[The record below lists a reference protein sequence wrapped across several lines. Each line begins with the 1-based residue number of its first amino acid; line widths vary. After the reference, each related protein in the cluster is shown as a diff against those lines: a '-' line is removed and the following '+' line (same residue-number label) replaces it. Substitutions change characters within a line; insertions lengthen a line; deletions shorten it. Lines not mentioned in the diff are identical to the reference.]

1 MAEPYFRVNNVNI
14 LPYLT
19 ESGLVWEENDI
30 DADGSGRTLD
40 GVMHRGIVAR
50 KDKYTLTF
58 RKLTLSEIRTVLNA
72 INTTYMTVETNIH
85 PKKGTVNQQMYNSSR
100 KGAVFT
106 LDDSNSANWSLD
118 QLSII
123 ER

>member
-1 MAEPYFRVNNVNI
+1 MAAPYFRVNNVNI

-85 PKKGTVNQQMYNSSR
+85 PKKGTVTQQMYNSSR